1 MIDFWDWAVCKQGKL
16 IKNQFQSA
24 GLWFYKAGVWRCAGS
39 RVCASVNLTGRNLM
53 TARVFVIVLFI
64 NKPSE

>member
-24 GLWFYKAGVWRCAGS
+24 DLWFYKACVWRRADY
-39 RVCASVNLTGRNLM
+39 RVCFSKFNR
-53 TARVFVIVLFI
+53 
-64 NKPSE
+64 KEPDDS

>member
-1 MIDFWDWAVCKQGKL
+1 MIDFWDWAVCKWGKL

-24 GLWFYKAGVWRCAGS
+24 YLWFYKACVWRGADS
-39 RVCASVNLTGRNLM
+39 RVYASVNLTERDLM

>member
-1 MIDFWDWAVCKQGKL
+1 MTDFWDWAVCKWGKL
-16 IKNQFQSA
+16 TKNQFQYA
-24 GLWFYKAGVWRCAGS
+24 DLWFYKAYVWRYADS
-39 RVCASVNLTGRNLM
+39 SIYASVNLTGRDLI